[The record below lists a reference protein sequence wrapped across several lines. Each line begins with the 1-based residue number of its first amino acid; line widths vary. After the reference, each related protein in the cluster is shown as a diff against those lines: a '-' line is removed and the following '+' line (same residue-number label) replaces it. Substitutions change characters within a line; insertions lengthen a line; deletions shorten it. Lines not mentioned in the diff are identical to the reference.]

1 LAGGLVWISSIGAD
15 MVARG
20 IPVIAAARPKYQGL
34 SIVEEPRTI
43 PAYWSALERLVAT
56 ETVPSDEQRTCARR
70 YLDLVFS
77 QFSFEAFSP
86 SYRAE
91 DLFLEGPGAPPDA
104 DVFYRIVAGDL
115 PPETPPQREARQ
127 VA

>member
-1 LAGGLVWISSIGAD
+1 

-20 IPVIAAARPKYQGL
+20 IPVVAAARPKYQGL
-34 SIVEEPRTI
+34 GLVEEPHTI
-43 PAYWSALERLVAT
+43 PAYWSALERLAT
-56 ETVPSDEQRTCARR
+56 TKSAPTEEQRTRARR

-86 SYRAE
+86 SYRAN
-91 DLFLEGPGAPPDA
+91 DLFLEGPGAPPDSE
-104 DVFYRIVAGDL
+104 VFYRIVAGDL
-115 PPETPPQREARQ
+115 PPETPPQREASR